1 MQTFGWLEMP
11 LFLIRISIYIPS
23 KLSECDLFILLLI
36 ISGRLPL
43 EASAF
48 SLEIGLK
55 MTEGFYIIKDRNVR
69 SGEGERE
76 MLFDRAAKGKKSK
89 ELKGELKDLK
99 KSLLNAGGE
108 KAYVNEALRD
118 YQAALEQG
126 IPCGSS
132 MRRREGHLAQSR
144 AAIERLL
151 ECMKESPVSEVKK
164 SLDELMEIWT
174 RSIMIVPSGMDDL
187 DFQSTIQSLK
197 QMAAEYEEHAAK
209 AQTEAG
215 SKLAAIMLRSELENV
230 AAVLKDAAG
239 WEERISSRL
248 HIISDIENRGSLR
261 EMRMRSATAIW
272 WITAASVS
280 GTGFWNCA
288 AGQRRSRWCV
298 L

>member
-1 MQTFGWLEMP
+1 
-11 LFLIRISIYIPS
+11 
-23 KLSECDLFILLLI
+23 
-36 ISGRLPL
+36 
-43 EASAF
+43 
-48 SLEIGLK
+48 
-55 MTEGFYIIKDRNVR
+55 
-69 SGEGERE
+69 

-126 IPCGSS
+126 DTL
-132 MRRREGHLAQSR
+132 REQYEEARSHLAQSR

-164 SLDELMEIWT
+164 SLDELM
-174 RSIMIVPSGMDDL
+174 GDL
-187 DFQSTIQSLK
+187 DQV
-197 QMAAEYEEHAAK
+197 YHEEHAAK

-239 WEERISSRL
+239 WEEPDFFAL
-248 HIISDIENRGSLR
+248 AYYLGHENRGSLR
-261 EMRMRSATAIW
+261 EMENAQRNSYLVDYCGER
-272 WITAASVS
+272 
-280 GTGFWNCA
+280 FWNRFLELC
-288 AGQRRSRWCV
+288 RRAEAEQMVRFMTRKYIYNTEESPSNS
-298 L
+298 

>member
-1 MQTFGWLEMP
+1 
-11 LFLIRISIYIPS
+11 
-23 KLSECDLFILLLI
+23 
-36 ISGRLPL
+36 
-43 EASAF
+43 
-48 SLEIGLK
+48 
-55 MTEGFYIIKDRNVR
+55 
-69 SGEGERE
+69 

-108 KAYVNEALRD
+108 KAYVNEALRN

-126 IPCGSS
+126 DTL
-132 MRRREGHLAQSR
+132 REQYEEARSHLAQSR

-164 SLDELMEIWT
+164 SLDEL
-174 RSIMIVPSGMDDL
+174 MDDL

-239 WEERISSRL
+239 WEEPDFFAL
-248 HIISDIENRGSLR
+248 AYYLGHENRGSLR
-261 EMRMRSATAIW
+261 EMENAQRNSYLVDYCGER
-272 WITAASVS
+272 
-280 GTGFWNCA
+280 FWNRFLELC
-288 AGQRRSRWCV
+288 RRAEAEQMVRFMTRKYIYNTEESPSNS
-298 L
+298 

>member
-1 MQTFGWLEMP
+1 MRSRG
-11 LFLIRISIYIPS
+11 RR
-23 KLSECDLFILLLI
+23 LS
-36 ISGRLPL
+36 
-43 EASAF
+43 
-48 SLEIGLK
+48 
-55 MTEGFYIIKDRNVR
+55 
-69 SGEGERE
+69 
-76 MLFDRAAKGKKSK
+76 
-89 ELKGELKDLK
+89 
-99 KSLLNAGGE
+99 
-108 KAYVNEALRD
+108 
-118 YQAALEQG
+118 
-126 IPCGSS
+126 
-132 MRRREGHLAQSR
+132 
-144 AAIERLL
+144 LL

-164 SLDELMEIWT
+164 SLDELMGDLDQVYHDC
-174 RSIMIVPSGMDDL
+174 SIRDDDL

-239 WEERISSRL
+239 CL
-248 HIISDIENRGSLR
+248 HIISDMRTGDPCGR
-261 EMRMRSATAIW
+261 WRMRSATAIW

>member
-1 MQTFGWLEMP
+1 
-11 LFLIRISIYIPS
+11 
-23 KLSECDLFILLLI
+23 
-36 ISGRLPL
+36 
-43 EASAF
+43 
-48 SLEIGLK
+48 
-55 MTEGFYIIKDRNVR
+55 
-69 SGEGERE
+69 

-126 IPCGSS
+126 DTLREQYEEA
-132 MRRREGHLAQSR
+132 RRHLAQSR

-164 SLDELMEIWT
+164 SLDELMGDLDQVYHDC
-174 RSIMIVPSGMDDL
+174 SIRDDDL

-197 QMAAEYEEHAAK
+197 QMVAEYEEHAAK

-230 AAVLKDAAG
+230 AAVLKDATG
-239 WEERISSRL
+239 WEEP
-248 HIISDIENRGSLR
+248 DFFAEMENAQRNSYLVDYCGER
-261 EMRMRSATAIW
+261 
-272 WITAASVS
+272 
-280 GTGFWNCA
+280 FWNRFLELC
-288 AGQRRSRWCV
+288 RRAEAEQMVRFMTRKYIYNTEESPSNS
-298 L
+298 

>member
-1 MQTFGWLEMP
+1 
-11 LFLIRISIYIPS
+11 
-23 KLSECDLFILLLI
+23 
-36 ISGRLPL
+36 
-43 EASAF
+43 
-48 SLEIGLK
+48 
-55 MTEGFYIIKDRNVR
+55 
-69 SGEGERE
+69 

-126 IPCGSS
+126 DTL
-132 MRRREGHLAQSR
+132 RERYEEARSHLAQSR

-164 SLDELMEIWT
+164 SLDELMGDLDQVYHDC
-174 RSIMIVPSGMDDL
+174 SIRDDDL

-239 WEERISSRL
+239 WEEPDFFAL
-248 HIISDIENRGSLR
+248 AYYLGHENRGSLR
-261 EMRMRSATAIW
+261 EMENAQRNSYLVDYCGER
-272 WITAASVS
+272 
-280 GTGFWNCA
+280 FWNRFLELC
-288 AGQRRSRWCV
+288 RRAEAEQTVRFMTRKYIYNTEESPSNS
-298 L
+298 

>member
-1 MQTFGWLEMP
+1 
-11 LFLIRISIYIPS
+11 
-23 KLSECDLFILLLI
+23 
-36 ISGRLPL
+36 
-43 EASAF
+43 
-48 SLEIGLK
+48 
-55 MTEGFYIIKDRNVR
+55 
-69 SGEGERE
+69 

-126 IPCGSS
+126 DTL
-132 MRRREGHLAQSR
+132 REQYEEARSHLAQSR

-164 SLDELMEIWT
+164 SLDELMGDLDQVYHDC
-174 RSIMIVPSGMDDL
+174 SIRDDDL

-239 WEERISSRL
+239 WEVENAQRNSYLVDYCGER
-248 HIISDIENRGSLR
+248 
-261 EMRMRSATAIW
+261 
-272 WITAASVS
+272 
-280 GTGFWNCA
+280 FWNRFLELC
-288 AGQRRSRWCV
+288 RRAEAEQMVRFMTRKYIYNTEESPSNS
-298 L
+298 

>member
-1 MQTFGWLEMP
+1 
-11 LFLIRISIYIPS
+11 
-23 KLSECDLFILLLI
+23 
-36 ISGRLPL
+36 
-43 EASAF
+43 
-48 SLEIGLK
+48 
-55 MTEGFYIIKDRNVR
+55 
-69 SGEGERE
+69 

-126 IPCGSS
+126 DTL
-132 MRRREGHLAQSR
+132 REQYEEARSHLAQSR

-164 SLDELMEIWT
+164 SLDELMGDLDQVYHDC
-174 RSIMIVPSGMDDL
+174 SIRDDDL

-239 WEERISSRL
+239 WEEPDFFAL
-248 HIISDIENRGSLR
+248 AYYLGHENRGSLR
-261 EMRMRSATAIW
+261 EMENAQQLSGGLLRRAFLEP
-272 WITAASVS
+272 VS
-280 GTGFWNCA
+280 GTVPPGRGGADGAFYDAQVYLQHGRKPVKQLKNA
-288 AGQRRSRWCV
+288 EERTI
-298 L
+298 